1 MVDTLINS
9 EKLGLTDPSEEVVV
23 LNLHIL
29 AKLSAKACL
38 IVLTKLDLLVGNGGI
53 FEKLLVANQKLL
65 ASATS

>member
-9 EKLGLTDPSEEVVV
+9 EKLGLTDPSEDVVV

-53 FEKLLVANQKLL
+53 FEK
-65 ASATS
+65 